1 MSIYVKLKSTADSV
15 KTGSLKLPADASLG
29 VSDPI
34 TLDTYQATE
43 VSLEYYQKY
52 VARYLKE
59 GRITTNQT
67 DGYNINIK
75 NATPASLERSG
86 EIKKAKEEAKKAKE
100 EAKMAKDLLAL
111 ESKKMQEQNAEL
123 LKKLEELENV
133 KQVETDEALGE

>member
-1 MSIYVKLKSTADSV
+1 MSIYVKLKSTAGSPNA
-15 KTGSLKLPADASLG
+15 GSLKLPADASLG

-67 DGYNINIK
+67 DGYNIK
-75 NATPASLERSG
+75 NATPASLEISG
-86 EIKKAKEEAKKAKE
+86 ETKKAKKAKK
-100 EAKMAKDLLAL
+100 ANDLLAL
-111 ESKKMQEQNAEL
+111 EIKKMQEQNAEL